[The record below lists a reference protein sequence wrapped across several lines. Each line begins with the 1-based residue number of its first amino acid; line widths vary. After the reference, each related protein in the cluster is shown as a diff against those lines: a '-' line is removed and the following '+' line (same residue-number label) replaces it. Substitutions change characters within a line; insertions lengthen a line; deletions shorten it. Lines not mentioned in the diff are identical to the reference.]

1 MTTKTVS
8 GCLVWS
14 LLTVICFNSV
24 HAEVTASAA
33 DGFQIKITK
42 TAAGDPNAVFNCLFH
57 DLPKWWDAEHS
68 YSGHAENFS
77 LDLEKQCML
86 EKLPNG
92 GFVRHLEIVFYQPG
106 KVLRL
111 TGGLGPLQEMGV
123 TGALTFNLNP
133 SGDNTDIELT
143 YNVVGC
149 DAQNLDKLAPAV
161 EYVLNLQMDRLKKHC
176 DQTSG
181 KKPAGE

>member
-1 MTTKTVS
+1 
-8 GCLVWS
+8 
-14 LLTVICFNSV
+14 
-24 HAEVTASAA
+24 
-33 DGFQIKITK
+33 
-42 TAAGDPNAVFNCLFH
+42 
-57 DLPKWWDAEHS
+57 
-68 YSGHAENFS
+68 
-77 LDLEKQCML
+77 ML

-143 YNVVGC
+143 YNVVGG
-149 DAQNLDKLAPAV
+149 DARNLDKLAPAV
-161 EYVLNLQMDRLKKHC
+161 EYVLNLQMDRLKKYC